1 MTRRAATPPCVGR
14 DGGSITV
21 EMVLLAPL
29 VFAFFCFVIGL
40 GRLDEAHGQ
49 LVGAARDAARAA
61 SDARSPGDAVTAAT
75 TAARADLDSAGL
87 TCRNISVHV
96 DTATFIPGGIVSVTV
111 SCTTDLSD
119 VTVSGLPGTKTL
131 VASAS
136 APLDRYR
143 GVGT

>member
-1 MTRRAATPPCVGR
+1 MTLRAQATSCVRR

-21 EMVLLAPL
+21 EMVLLAPV

-49 LVGAARDAARAA
+49 LVGAASDAARAA
-61 SDARSPGDAVTAAT
+61 SDARSPADAVATAT
-75 TAARADLDSAGL
+75 TTAHADLDTAGL
-87 TCRNISVHV
+87 SCRDVSVHV
-96 DTATFIPGGIVSVTV
+96 DTGTFSPGGIVSVTV

-119 VTVSGLPGTKTL
+119 VTVSGLPGAKTL